1 MSFSGLMTA
10 RGVLRFW
17 LILTCCCLLGVFL
30 VDSEAV
36 EGEVPLLRL
45 DEGAEYY
52 EVGPHLEILE
62 DAEGQ
67 WGIDDISKP
76 AFNEVFTPIHSSSVN
91 RGVSSSTYWVRFSL
105 SQQKNRISAQSRKI
119 PWLLDI
125 GWPFFELVDGYMVT
139 EASSHLPPTIEPVL
153 FYDFF
158 RPIDGP
164 HSKNQGLLARLPKI
178 SAAEQSIYLRLR
190 PNGVLFFNPVVCTV
204 KNYLETSALR
214 MLCFGLYLGLLLALL
229 LYNLFLYFCLRD
241 RSYLWYVASI
251 AAIGIYFMGVN
262 RLTFEFLFD
271 HPPNSVLRLSFAA
284 LGTSLISLVLFARSF
299 LQTQERAPRV
309 DVAMQGLLGLLLAVL
324 LQVPFGAMTYLNH
337 CYLVLGGLIPVTLIS
352 AASVCW
358 FRGYR
363 PARFLVLS
371 WGLYGACALVYV
383 LTFMGW
389 LPFNIVTFHSFQFG
403 SALEAIFLSFALAD
417 RINLLRQ
424 EREQLSHSERRHKEL
439 AVTDGLT
446 GLYNRRCFETQID
459 LEIEGA
465 DRLGHKLTLMMLDVD
480 NFKAFNDCYGH
491 QEGDRVLATL
501 GSIMLSC
508 VRDKDV
514 PCRYGGEEFTIILP
528 GGQNS
533 TAVEI
538 YERINGELEAH
549 LFGSEGQSSGRITMS
564 IGVAEHLPGEASE
577 NLVRRADL
585 ALYEAKNRGRNQIV
599 IASREPEAVFFSCFD
614 SFSSGDQPHS

>member
-1 MSFSGLMTA
+1 MSFSGLSIT
-10 RGVLRFW
+10 RGGAGLW
-17 LILTCCCLLGVFL
+17 LILLCCCLLGFL
-30 VDSEAV
+30 LVGSEAV
-36 EGEVPLLRL
+36 AGEVSSLRL
-45 DEGAEYY
+45 DESSEHY
-52 EVGPHLEILE
+52 EAGPYLEILE
-62 DAEGQ
+62 DAQGQ
-67 WGIDDISKP
+67 WGIAEITDP
-76 AFNEVFTPIHSSSVN
+76 AFSEVFTPINSSTVN
-91 RGVSSSTYWVRFSL
+91 RGVTSSTYWVRFSL
-105 SQQKNRISAQSRKI
+105 SQQKGSVSARSRKI

-125 GWPFFELVDGYMVT
+125 GWPFFDRIEAYIVSS
-139 EASSHLPPTIEPVL
+139 ASSRIPPKITPVP
-153 FYDFF
+153 FYKVF
-158 RPIDGP
+158 RPIGG
-164 HSKNQGLLARLPKI
+164 SNSQNQGLLARLPKLPT
-178 SAAEQSIYLRLR
+178 AEQTIYLRLR
-190 PNGVLFFNPVVCTV
+190 ANGVFFLHPVICTV
-204 KNYLETSALR
+204 KSYLETSALR
-214 MLCFGLYLGLLLALL
+214 MLSFGLYLGLLLALL

-251 AAIGIYFMGVN
+251 AAIGIYFMGIN

-284 LGTSLISLVLFARSF
+284 LGTSLVALVLFARSF
-299 LQTQERAPRV
+299 LQTQERAPKI

-324 LQVPFGAMTYLNH
+324 LQVPFMSLTYLNN
-337 CYLVLGGLIPVTLIS
+337 CYIIVGGLIPFTLIS
-352 AASVCW
+352 AASICW
-358 FRGYR
+358 YRGYR
-363 PARFLVLS
+363 PARFLVFS
-371 WGLYGACALVYV
+371 WGLYGACALAYA

-389 LPFNIVTFHSFQFG
+389 LPFNLFTFNSFQIG
-403 SALEAIFLSFALAD
+403 SALEAILLSFALAD

-491 QEGDRVLATL
+491 QEGDRVLAAL
-501 GSIMLSC
+501 GRIILSC

-514 PCRYGGEEFTIILP
+514 ACRYGGEEFTIILP

-538 YERINGELEAH
+538 YERINGELEAQR
-549 LFGSEGQSSGRITMS
+549 LGSESRNTGRITMS
-564 IGVAEHLPGEASE
+564 IGVAEHLLGEASE

-614 SFSSGDQPHS
+614 SSSSENQPHV

>member
-1 MSFSGLMTA
+1 MTRGGL
-10 RGVLRFW
+10 GFW
-17 LILTCCCLLGVFL
+17 LILVCCCLLGFL
-30 VDSEAV
+30 LGGNEVVA
-36 EGEVPLLRL
+36 GEVTLSL
-45 DEGAEYY
+45 DESAEYY
-52 EVGPHLEILE
+52 EAGPYLEILE
-62 DAEGQ
+62 DAQDQ
-67 WGIDDISKP
+67 WDIADITSP
-76 AFNEVFTPIHSSSVN
+76 AFNEIFTPSHSSTVN
-91 RGVSSSTYWVRFSL
+91 RGVSSSTYWVRFTL
-105 SQQKNRISAQSRKI
+105 SQQRDNVSARYRKI
-119 PWLLDI
+119 PWLLDV
-125 GWPFFELVDGYMVT
+125 GWPFFGRVEAYIVSA
-139 EASSHLPPTIEPVL
+139 ASSQNTPTITPVP
-153 FYDFF
+153 FYNVF
-158 RPIDGP
+158 RPVGGP
-164 HSKNQGLLARLPKI
+164 LSQSQGLLARLPKLPT
-178 SAAEQSIYLRLR
+178 AEQTVYLRLR
-190 PNGVLFFNPVVCTV
+190 ANGVFFLYPVVCTV
-204 KNYLETSALR
+204 KSYLETSVLR

-251 AAIGIYFMGVN
+251 AAIGIYFMGIN

-284 LGTSLISLVLFARSF
+284 LGTSLLALVFFARSF
-299 LQTQERAPRV
+299 LQTQERAPKI
-309 DVAMQGLLGLLLAVL
+309 DVAMHGLLGLLLAVL
-324 LQVPFGAMTYLNH
+324 LQVPFMSLTYLNN
-337 CYLVLGGLIPVTLIS
+337 CYIIVGGLIPFTLIS
-352 AASVCW
+352 AASICW
-358 FRGYR
+358 CRGYR
-363 PARFLVLS
+363 PARFLVFS
-371 WGLYGACALVYV
+371 WGLYGACALVYA

-389 LPFNIVTFHSFQFG
+389 LPFNLFTFNSFQIG
-403 SALEAIFLSFALAD
+403 SALEAILLSFALAD

-480 NFKAFNDCYGH
+480 NFKTFNDCYGH
-491 QEGDRVLATL
+491 QEGDRVLAAL
-501 GSIMLSC
+501 GRIILSC

-514 PCRYGGEEFTIILP
+514 ACRYGGEEFTIILP

-549 LFGSEGQSSGRITMS
+549 RLGSESRNTGRITMS
-564 IGVAEHLPGEASE
+564 IGVAEHLFGEASE

-614 SFSSGDQPHS
+614 SSSSENQPHV